1 MSNNHA
7 RNVNGLLSHAKTKS
21 ESVKQRIDSAIESL
35 MRENMAV
42 NFNSVAARACVSK
55 TTLYNHPEYRVQ
67 IQSLRCNYNSAKRP
81 IKPTVTDKGKDII
94 IAAKNKR
101 IHELQEEVNRLSSI
115 LKRFYAKEYE
125 KY

>member
-1 MSNNHA
+1 MSNNHV

-21 ESVKQRIDSAIESL
+21 ESVKQRIDSAIDSL

-42 NFNSVAARACVSK
+42 NFNSVATRACVSK
-55 TTLYNHPEYRVQ
+55 TTLYNHPEYRVR
-67 IQSLRCNYNSAKRP
+67 IQSLRCNYNASKRP
-81 IKPTVTDKGKDII
+81 IKPTVTDKGKDVI

-101 IHELQEEVNRLSSI
+101 ICELEEEVNRLSSI
-115 LKRFYAKEYE
+115 LKRFYANEYE

>member
-55 TTLYNHPEYRVQ
+55 TTLYN
-67 IQSLRCNYNSAKRP
+67 YNSAKRP

-101 IHELQEEVNRLSSI
+101 IHELEEEVNRLSSI

>member
-81 IKPTVTDKGKDII
+81 ISWI
-94 IAAKNKR
+94 KR
-101 IHELQEEVNRLSSI
+101 LPCEEVDGGSNPPYD
-115 LKRFYAKEYE
+115 F
-125 KY
+125 